1 MQAVVKGTDPR
12 YEHGEPNPHGMPTPA
27 QVQARSAT
35 VIAMTP
41 IPKLDMGQSAS
52 SDVTPLHRIPR
63 VDEDEC
69 VGCNLCSLVC
79 PVPGV
84 HHDGASRYRGCCRR
98 RPGRSES
105 QRTKLLRLWQR
116 QGIRICRSSRMGT
129 LIKNGTVVSAS
140 GSQQLDVLI
149 VGEVIAE
156 VRAGIRTEGHDVVDA
171 SGLLVMPG
179 GIDVH
184 THLDMPF
191 GGTTSADDYTTGTQA
206 AAVGGTTTLI
216 DFALQNQSS
225 TLKDALDIWLKK
237 SDGKACV
244 DFSLHMA
251 VTNLHGTDGAETLA
265 EMEEMVAAGISSFKL
280 FMAYP
285 NVLMVNDELMFRVM
299 QKAAELNALCLIHA
313 ENGSAIDV
321 VVSQMI
327 AEDKTE
333 PHYHALSR
341 SPKAEAEATHRAIAL
356 ADMAGAAV
364 YIVHLSNEDALAALK
379 FMRGRGVKALAE
391 TCIQYLVL
399 SIEDQM
405 PGKDWSEAGFV
416 FTPPL
421 RERWNQEPLWKALA
435 DGVLAAVSTDHCPFT
450 MEQKA
455 LGKGDFRKIP
465 NGGPGV
471 ENRLQIL
478 WHFGVNAGKIT
489 PERFVE
495 LAATGPARIFG
506 MEKKKGSIA
515 VGLDADVLLWDPEAE
530 YTISAKTQ
538 RMATDYS
545 MFEGW
550 KVKGNAT
557 KVWSRGE
564 LVVDNVMKPGEF
576 LGATG
581 RGRFVRREAN
591 AGGLA

>member
-1 MQAVVKGTDPR
+1 
-12 YEHGEPNPHGMPTPA
+12 
-27 QVQARSAT
+27 
-35 VIAMTP
+35 
-41 IPKLDMGQSAS
+41 MG
-52 SDVTPLHRIPR
+52 I
-63 VDEDEC
+63 
-69 VGCNLCSLVC
+69 
-79 PVPGV
+79 
-84 HHDGASRYRGCCRR
+84 
-98 RPGRSES
+98 
-105 QRTKLLRLWQR
+105 
-116 QGIRICRSSRMGT
+116 
-129 LIKNGTVVSAS
+129 LIKNGMVVSAT
-140 GSQQLDVLI
+140 GSSQLDVLI
-149 VGEVIAE
+149 SGEMIAR
-156 VRAGIRTEGHDVVDA
+156 VAAGISEAGHEVVDA
-171 SGLLVMPG
+171 TGLLVMPG

-206 AAVGGTTTLI
+206 AAVGGTTMVI
-216 DFALQNQSS
+216 DFALQNQSG
-225 TLKDALDIWLKK
+225 TLKEALETWRGK
-237 SDGKACV
+237 SRGKACV

-251 VTNLHGTDGAETLA
+251 VTNLHGPEGEETLA
-265 EMEEMVAAGISSFKL
+265 EMEEMVAEGISSFKL

-285 NVLMVNDELMFRVM
+285 NVLMVNDELLFRVM
-299 QKAAELNALCLIHA
+299 QKAAALKALCLIHA

-327 AEDKTE
+327 AEGKTE

-356 ADMAGAAV
+356 ADIAGAAV
-364 YIVHLSNEDALAALK
+364 YIVHLSNEDSLAALK
-379 FMRGRGVKALAE
+379 FMQGRGVKALAE
-391 TCIQYLVL
+391 TCTQYLVL

-405 PGKDWSEAGFV
+405 PGKSWDEAGYV

-421 RERWNQEPLWKALA
+421 RERWNQAPLWEALK
-435 DGVLAAVSTDHCPFT
+435 DGALSVVSTDHCPFT

-478 WHFGVNAGKIT
+478 WHYGVNAGKIT
-489 PERFVE
+489 PEQFVA
-495 LAATGPARIFG
+495 LSATNPAKIFG
-506 MEKKKGSIA
+506 MERQKGAIA
-515 VGLDADVLLWDPEAE
+515 EGLDADVLLWDPKAQ

-550 KVKGNAT
+550 RVTGNAA
-557 KVWSRGE
+557 KVYSRGD
-564 LVVDNVMKPGEF
+564 LVVDNVKEPGRF

-581 RGRFVRREAN
+581 RGRFVKREAN
-591 AGGLA
+591 AGGMN

>member
-1 MQAVVKGTDPR
+1 
-12 YEHGEPNPHGMPTPA
+12 
-27 QVQARSAT
+27 
-35 VIAMTP
+35 
-41 IPKLDMGQSAS
+41 MG
-52 SDVTPLHRIPR
+52 I
-63 VDEDEC
+63 
-69 VGCNLCSLVC
+69 
-79 PVPGV
+79 
-84 HHDGASRYRGCCRR
+84 
-98 RPGRSES
+98 
-105 QRTKLLRLWQR
+105 
-116 QGIRICRSSRMGT
+116 
-129 LIKNGTVVSAS
+129 LIKNGTVVSATS
-140 GSQQLDVLI
+140 SQELDVLI
-149 VGEVIAE
+149 SGEIIAH
-156 VRAGIRTEGHDVVDA
+156 VAASIDPTGHEVVDA
-171 SGLLVMPG
+171 TGLLVMPG

-206 AAVGGTTTLI
+206 AAIGGTTTLI
-216 DFALQNQSS
+216 DFALQNQKG
-225 TLKDALDIWLKK
+225 TLKEALDIWLAK
-237 SDGKACV
+237 SHNKACV

-251 VTNLHGTDGAETLA
+251 VTNLHGDAGAETLA
-265 EMEEMVAAGISSFKL
+265 EMEEMVNFGITSFKL

-299 QKAAELNALCLIHA
+299 QKAAALNALCLIHA

-327 AEDKTE
+327 AEGKTA
-333 PHYHALSR
+333 PHFHALSR

-379 FMRGRGVKALAE
+379 FMQARGARALAE
-391 TCIQYLVL
+391 TCTQYLVL
-399 SIEDQM
+399 SIDDQM
-405 PGKDWSEAGFV
+405 PGKSWDEAGFV

-421 RERWNQEPLWKALA
+421 REKWNQAPLWQALA
-435 DGVLAAVSTDHCPFT
+435 DGSLAVVSTDHCPFT

-455 LGKGDFRKIP
+455 LGRGDFRKIP

-478 WHFGVNAGKIT
+478 WHFGVNSGRIT
-489 PERFVE
+489 PEQFVA
-495 LAATGPARIFG
+495 LAATNPAKIFG
-506 MEKKKGSIA
+506 MEHQKGAIA
-515 VGLDADVLLWDPEAE
+515 AGLDADILLWDPQAD
-530 YTISAKTQ
+530 YTISAATQ

-550 KVKGNAT
+550 RVKGNAA
-557 KVWSRGE
+557 KVYSRGE
-564 LVVDNVMKPGEF
+564 LIVDNGSSPGRF

-591 AGGLA
+591 AGGWS

>member
-1 MQAVVKGTDPR
+1 
-12 YEHGEPNPHGMPTPA
+12 
-27 QVQARSAT
+27 
-35 VIAMTP
+35 
-41 IPKLDMGQSAS
+41 MG
-52 SDVTPLHRIPR
+52 I
-63 VDEDEC
+63 
-69 VGCNLCSLVC
+69 
-79 PVPGV
+79 
-84 HHDGASRYRGCCRR
+84 
-98 RPGRSES
+98 
-105 QRTKLLRLWQR
+105 
-116 QGIRICRSSRMGT
+116 
-129 LIKNGTVVSAS
+129 LIKNGTVVSATES
-140 GSQQLDVLI
+140 KRLDVLI
-149 VGEVIAE
+149 EGETIARVGVGISE
-156 VRAGIRTEGHDVVDA
+156 AGHEVVDA

-206 AAVGGTTTLI
+206 AAVGGTTMLI
-216 DFALQNQSS
+216 DFALQSQGH
-225 TLKDALDIWLKK
+225 TMREAFDVWRAK
-237 SDGKACV
+237 SKGKACV
-244 DFSLHMA
+244 DYSLHMA
-251 VTNLHGTDGAETLA
+251 VTDLGPGDGAQGLR
-265 EMEEMVAAGISSFKL
+265 EMEEMVAEGISSFKL

-285 NVLMVNDELMFRVM
+285 GVLMIDDGLMFKVM
-299 QKAAELNALCLIHA
+299 QKAAALHALCCVHA

-321 VVSQMI
+321 VVAQMI
-327 AEDKTE
+327 AEGKTE

-364 YIVHLSNEDALAALK
+364 YIVHVSNEDSLAALK
-379 FMRGRGVKALAE
+379 FMQGRGAKALAE

-405 PGKDWSEAGFV
+405 PGKSWEEAKYV

-421 RERWNQEPLWKALA
+421 REKWNQEPLWEALK
-435 DGVLAAVSTDHCPFT
+435 DGTLAVASTDHCPFRFAD
-450 MEQKA
+450 QKE
-455 LGKGDFRKIP
+455 LGRGDFRKIP

-478 WHFGVNAGKIT
+478 WHFGVNAGKIS
-489 PERFVE
+489 PERFVA
-495 LAATGPARIFG
+495 LSATNPAKIFG
-506 MEKKKGSIA
+506 MEQQKGRIA
-515 VGLDADVLLWDPEAE
+515 EGLDADILVWDPKAA
-530 YTISAKTQ
+530 YTISAATQ

-550 KVKGNAT
+550 KVMGNAA
-557 KVWSRGE
+557 KVYSRGE
-564 LVVDNVMKPGEF
+564 LVVDNVAQPGKF